1 MLLPVF
7 HFGQASLCL
16 DPGAP
21 FFLART
27 QLCVRAA
34 PLTFFRRKGGFDA
47 QPIAPSRE
55 ALFLRYSLPIQTHT
69 HGPLLCSCL
78 SLFPCLS
85 PLPSRHVHSFPNS
98 HDFGAPSPL
107 PLPLSSLVGGFAAAP
122 KGHRAGRQAARNI
135 RRRAGKG
142 APPPAGPPAV
152 SSAVQ
157 WCSLFSRGPVLRSQ
171 CTYNPTLFSLLCSP
185 SSPFQTRP
193 DQTPGSVFVGAP
205 LATTTPIPM
214 QTCPPVN

>member
-55 ALFLRYSLPIQTHT
+55 AFSCAIHCQSKTHTWALALQLPFLSSLPLTPPSAACAFFFQTPT
-69 HGPLLCSCL
+69 ILGARPLPPPLLL
-78 SLFPCLS
+78 SSAVLRPRRKGIARGGRRRATDAPRWQGCPR
-85 PLPSRHVHSFPNS
+85 PLRGPPPSA
-98 HDFGAPSPL
+98 APSGGVPFFREARRAQCAACVHIT
-107 PLPLSSLVGGFAAAP
+107 PLSSL
-122 KGHRAGRQAARNI
+122 
-135 RRRAGKG
+135 
-142 APPPAGPPAV
+142 
-152 SSAVQ
+152 S
-157 WCSLFSRGPVLRSQ
+157 CVLL
-171 CTYNPTLFSLLCSP
+171 P
-185 SSPFQTRP
+185 PFQTRP